1 MSHHREFTRRAAG
14 LLAAALVFLFAANC
28 GEDSPSAQFRVT
40 MIADVAGL
48 GDKGFNDAG
57 WAGCQMAE
65 REIPGVEAKIIQS
78 KEQVD
83 YLGNLSLAAEN
94 SDVVVALGFLM
105 IDAVKEAAA
114 RRPDTPFIFVDGL
127 IDAPNVASI
136 DFKSEEGALLAG
148 ILAACVSK
156 TGKVGVMPGMDIPP
170 VEAFA
175 TGYRAGV
182 LCVNRTLGKNVQV
195 LSKTIGSFNDPVK
208 AKSLA
213 KGLFDQEVDII
224 FQLAGNSG
232 LGVLEAVK
240 EAPEGHYMI
249 GVDINQDGLLPG
261 RVLTS
266 VLKRMDLMVYREIKK
281 VYDGEF
287 TEGQYY
293 VGLAEDAISLTEMRY
308 TKHLV
313 PDHVFVMI
321 KRAKRAIIQGSL
333 EPPRYPE
340 DLERFQPVDLAP

>member
-1 MSHHREFTRRAAG
+1 MNHPYRLISLPSG
-14 LLAAALVFLFAANC
+14 LFATVFVLLFAANC
-28 GEDSPSAQFRVT
+28 GEDSSSAGFRVT

-65 REIPGVEAKIIQS
+65 EKIPGVEAKIIQS

-83 YLGNLSLAAEN
+83 YLANLSLAATN

-105 IDAVKEAAA
+105 IDAVKQGAE

-127 IDAPNVASI
+127 IEAPNVASI
-136 DFKSEEGALLAG
+136 DFKSEEGAFLAG
-148 ILAACVSK
+148 ILAACVTK

-170 VEAFA
+170 VEAFV

-182 LCVNRTLGKNVQV
+182 LCVNKTLGKNVQV

-213 KGLFDQEVDII
+213 KGLFDQNVDII

-287 TEGQYY
+287 TSGQYLL
-293 VGLAEDAISLTEMRY
+293 GLAEEAMSLTEMRY
-308 TKHLV
+308 TKHLI
-313 PDHVFVMI
+313 PEHAFVMI
-321 KRAKRAIIQGSL
+321 KRAKRSIVDEKL
-333 EPPRYPE
+333 DPPRYSE
-340 DLERFQPVDLAP
+340 QLQDFEPVDLAQ